1 MSIDFKSEKNLN
13 LQNGT
18 VEQDIV
24 FESGNEMAAYAAH
37 QINYHIMGYFPIS
50 PSTEV
55 AQFLDGMKA
64 KGQHDIVLI
73 PADGEH
79 GSAGIC
85 YGASTGG
92 GRVFNATSANGF
104 LYMLEQLPVQSGTRF
119 PMVLNLV
126 NRSVSG
132 PLNIHGD
139 HSDLYF
145 ALNTG
150 WPILMARDPQIVYD
164 MNIMAIKLAEDP
176 EVRLPVIVAYDG
188 YFTSH
193 QKRKVTVIKNR
204 DDVQKFIGTAPTNF
218 PHALDR
224 DNPVTIGPYMNE
236 PDYINNCYQQS
247 EAMYNAEKVFERI
260 SNEYAQLTGRE
271 YPILDLYKME
281 DAEVAVFMLNSAT
294 EVCKDVVDRLRAQGI
309 KAGVISP
316 NMIRPFPQKQIA
328 EALKNVKA
336 VTVGDRADSYGAH
349 GGNMALEVR
358 AALQTYENHNTK
370 VVNRVYGLGGKD
382 FYADDAEHFFQL
394 ALEAAA
400 ANAVEKPFDYFGHNP
415 GTPEKAPKRVLN
427 PLKKEDLVSGKITV
441 TPDKETGELKVKIP
455 PLRDL
460 TKKPKR
466 IASGHGACPGCG
478 IFSGLELF
486 FKGIEGDIVALFH
499 TGCAMVVTT
508 GYPYSSHK
516 ATYIHNLFQN
526 GSATLS
532 GLVEMFHERKRRG
545 EFEELGLSDDFTFV
559 MVTGD
564 GGMDIGMGPAIGTA
578 LRNHKMIILEYDN
591 EGYMNTGSQM
601 SYSTPMGH
609 MTSTSGVGSFQNGK
623 AFHHKDTAQIMAATH
638 IPYVF
643 TGTEAF
649 DRDLLKK
656 AAKAQW
662 YAKNEGMVYGKIL
675 ITCPLNWKSVEEEG
689 QSIVEAAVN
698 SCFFPLYEVEHG
710 VTTLTYN
717 PEDKKKRIELS
728 GWLKMMGKT
737 KHLLNDNSK
746 EMLKSF
752 ENEVQRRWN
761 MLKVK
766 HESPYL

>member
-1 MSIDFKSEKNLN
+1 MSINLN
-13 LQNGT
+13 QEKLQVPKGSAEQT
-18 VEQDIV
+18 VV

-37 QINYHIMGYFPIS
+37 QINYHVMGYYPIS

-55 AQFLDGMKA
+55 AQFLDSMKA
-64 KGQHDIVLI
+64 KGEHDIVLI

-145 ALNTG
+145 ALNAG

-176 EVRLPVIVAYDG
+176 EVRLPVIVSFDG

-193 QKRKVTVIKNR
+193 QKRRVLVVKDRK
-204 DDVQKFIGTAPTNF
+204 DVQQFIGEPPRDF

-224 DNPVTIGPYMNE
+224 ENPVTIGPYMNE
-236 PDYINNCYQQS
+236 PDYMNNCFQQS
-247 EAMYNAEKVFERI
+247 EAMYKAEQVFERI
-260 SNEYAQLTGRE
+260 SKEYAELTGRE
-271 YPILDLYKME
+271 YPVLDLYRMD
-281 DAEVAVFMLNSAT
+281 DAEIAVFMLNSAA
-294 EVCKDVVDRLRAQGI
+294 EVCKDVADRLRLKGI

-316 NMIRPFPQKQIA
+316 NMIRPFPQQKLV

-336 VTVGDRADSYGAH
+336 LTVGDRADSYGAH

-358 AALQTYENHNTK
+358 AALQTFGNSHTK

-382 FYADDAEHFFQL
+382 FYADDAEHFFQI
-394 ALEAAA
+394 ALDAAEKGM
-400 ANAVEKPFDYFGHNP
+400 VEQAFDYFGHNP
-415 GTPEKAPKRVLN
+415 GRPEYTPKRVLN
-427 PLKKEDLVSGKITV
+427 PMKKEDLNTGLITV
-441 TPDKETGELKVKIP
+441 TPDGKTGELKVKIP
-455 PLRDL
+455 PLRSL

-466 IASGHGACPGCG
+466 LASGHGACPGCG

-508 GYPYSSHK
+508 GFPYSAHK

-545 EFEELGLSDDFTFV
+545 ELDDLCLSDDFTFV

-609 MTSTSGVGSFQNGK
+609 MTSTSSVGSFQNGK
-623 AFHHKDTAQIMAATH
+623 PFHHKDTAQIMAATH

-662 YAKNEGMVYGKIL
+662 YAQNEGLVYGKIL
-675 ITCPLNWKSVEEEG
+675 ITCPLNWKSKDELG
-689 QSIVEAAVN
+689 QTIVEAAVN
-698 SCFFPLYEVEHG
+698 SCFFPLYEVERG
-710 VTTLTYN
+710 ITTITYDPESKGKRVTVS
-717 PEDKKKRIELS
+717 E
-728 GWLKMMGKT
+728 WLQMMGKT
-737 KHLLNDNSK
+737 KHLLREESK
-746 EMLKSF
+746 EMLQMF
-752 ENEVQRRWN
+752 DDEVERRW
-761 MLKVK
+761 MRLKAK
-766 HESPYL
+766 HESPFL

>member
-1 MSIDFKSEKNLN
+1 MSIEINKETIEIPK
-13 LQNGT
+13 GT
-18 VEQDIV
+18 AEQSIV

-37 QINYHIMGYFPIS
+37 QINYHVMGYYPIS

-64 KGQHDIVLI
+64 KGKHDIVLI

-150 WPILMARDPQIVYD
+150 WPILMARDPQMVYD
-164 MNIMAIKLAEDP
+164 MNIIAIKLAEDHD
-176 EVRLPVIVAYDG
+176 VRLPVIVSFDG

-193 QKRKVTVIKNR
+193 QKRRVQVIKNNQ
-204 DDVQKFIGTAPTNF
+204 DVQDYIGKPPTQF

-224 DNPVTIGPYMNE
+224 ENPVTIGPYMNE

-247 EAMYNAEKVFERI
+247 EAMYNAESVFERL
-260 SNEYAQLTGRE
+260 SAEYTTLTGRE
-271 YPILDLYKME
+271 YPVVDLYRME
-281 DAEVAVFMLNSAT
+281 DAEICVFMLNSAA
-294 EVCKDVVDRLRAQGI
+294 EVCKDVADKLRQKGI

-316 NMIRPFPQKQIA
+316 NMIRPFPQKQIVK
-328 EALKNVKA
+328 ALENVKA
-336 VTVGDRADSYGAH
+336 ITVGDRGDSYGAH
-349 GGNMALEVR
+349 GGNMALEIR
-358 AALQTYENHNTK
+358 AALQTAGNSTTK
-370 VVNRVYGLGGKD
+370 VINRIYGLGGKD
-382 FYADDAEHFFQL
+382 FFADDAEHFFQL
-394 ALEAAA
+394 ALD
-400 ANAVEKPFDYFGHNP
+400 AVEQDQVDKPFDYFGHSP
-415 GTPEKAPKRVLN
+415 GKPEHAPQRVVH
-427 PLKKEDLVSGKITV
+427 PMKKEDLKSGLINV
-441 TPDKETGELKVKIP
+441 TKDEATGELKVKIP
-455 PLRDL
+455 PLRNL

-508 GYPYSSHK
+508 GYPYSAHK

-591 EGYMNTGSQM
+591 EGYMNTGSQL

-609 MTSTSGVGSFQNGK
+609 MTSTSSVGNFQQGK
-623 AFHHKDTAQIMAATH
+623 PFHHKDTAQIMAATH

-662 YAKNEGMVYGKIL
+662 YAQNEGLVYGKIL
-675 ITCPLNWKSVEEEG
+675 ITCPLNWKSKDELG
-689 QSIVEAAVN
+689 QTIVEAAVN
-698 SCFFPLYEVEHG
+698 TCFFPLYEVEHG
-710 VTTLTYN
+710 ITTITYD
-717 PEDKKKRIELS
+717 PEAKKKRVDMKE
-728 GWLKMMGKT
+728 WLRLMGKT
-737 KHLLNDNSK
+737 KHMLTEENKALLEVFNK
-746 EMLKSF
+746 E
-752 ENEVQRRWN
+752 VDRRWN
-761 MLKVK
+761 MLKAK

>member
-1 MSIDFKSEKNLN
+1 MSIEVKSENSSLHT
-13 LQNGT
+13 GT
-18 VEQDIV
+18 VEQSIV

-37 QINYHIMGYFPIS
+37 QINYHVMGYYPIS

-64 KGQHDIVLI
+64 KGEHDIVLI

-164 MNIMAIKLAEDP
+164 MNIIAIKLAEDP
-176 EVRLPVIVAYDG
+176 EVRLPVIVSYDG

-193 QKRKVTVIKNR
+193 QKRRVKVLK
-204 DDVQKFIGTAPTNF
+204 DKKDVHSFIGPARTDF

-247 EAMYNAEKVFERI
+247 EAMYNAERVFERI
-260 SNEYAQLTGRE
+260 SKEYAELTGRE
-271 YPILDLYKME
+271 YPVLDLYRME
-281 DAEVAVFMLNSAT
+281 DAEVAVFMLNSAA
-294 EVCKDVVDRLRAQGI
+294 EVCKDVADRFREQGI

-316 NMIRPFPQKQIA
+316 NMIRPFPQKQLA
-328 EALKNVKA
+328 EVLKNVKA

-358 AALQTYENHNTK
+358 ATLQTYGNSTTK
-370 VVNRVYGLGGKD
+370 VINRVYGLGGKD
-382 FYADDAEHFFQL
+382 FYADDAEQFFEL
-394 ALEAAA
+394 ALDAMEVDM
-400 ANAVEKPFDYFGHNP
+400 VEKPFDYFGHTPGNP
-415 GTPEKAPKRVLN
+415 TLAPKRVVE
-427 PLKKEDLVSGKITV
+427 PLKQEDLKTGLITV
-441 TPDKETGELKVKIP
+441 TPDQDSGELKVKIP
-455 PLRDL
+455 PLRSL

-545 EFEELGLSDDFTFV
+545 EFAELGLSDEFTFV

-591 EGYMNTGSQM
+591 EGYMNTGSQL

-609 MTSTSGVGSFQNGK
+609 MTSTSNVGSFQNGK
-623 AFHHKDTAQIMAATH
+623 PFHHKDTAQIMAATH

-662 YAKNEGMVYGKIL
+662 YAQNVGLVYGKIL
-675 ITCPLNWKSVEEEG
+675 ITCPLNWKSKDHLG

-698 SCFFPLYEVEHG
+698 SCFFPLYEVERG
-710 VTTLTYN
+710 ITTLTYD
-717 PEDKKKRIELS
+717 PETKNKRIDVA
-728 GWLKMMGKT
+728 GWLELMGKT
-737 KHLLNDNSK
+737 KHLLKEESK
-746 EMLKSF
+746 EMLQMF
-752 ENEVQRRWN
+752 NDEVERRWKQ
-761 MLKVK
+761 LKAK

>member
-1 MSIDFKSEKNLN
+1 MSIEINQEKLN
-13 LQNGT
+13 TEKET
-18 VEQDIV
+18 VEQSFV

-37 QINYHIMGYFPIS
+37 QINYHVMGYFPIS

-55 AQFLDGMKA
+55 AQFLDGMKSR
-64 KGQHDIVLI
+64 GEHDIVLI

-145 ALNTG
+145 GLNTG

-164 MNIMAIKLAEDP
+164 MNIIAIKLAEDP
-176 EVRLPVIVAYDG
+176 AVRLPVIVSFDG

-193 QKRKVTVIKNR
+193 QKRRVQVIKNR
-204 DDVQKFIGTAPTNF
+204 SDVQKFIGEPNTSF

-224 DNPVTIGPYMNE
+224 ENPVTIGPYMNE

-247 EAMYNAEKVFERI
+247 EAMYNAEAVFERI
-260 SNEYAQLTGRE
+260 SKEYADLTGRE
-271 YPILDLYKME
+271 YPILDLYRME
-281 DAEVAVFMLNSAT
+281 DAEVAVFMLNSAA
-294 EVCKDVVDRLRAQGI
+294 EVCKDVVDRLRLKGI

-358 AALQTYENHNTK
+358 AALQTIGNAHTK
-370 VVNRVYGLGGKD
+370 VVNRIYGLGGKD
-382 FYADDAEHFFQL
+382 FYADDAEHFFEL
-394 ALEAAA
+394 ALDATEKGYA
-400 ANAVEKPFDYFGHNP
+400 EKPFDYFGHNP
-415 GTPEKAPKRVLN
+415 GNPEFAAKRVLN
-427 PLKKEDLVSGKITV
+427 PMKKEDLNSGLITV
-441 TPDKETGELKVKIP
+441 TPDEKTGELKVKIP
-455 PLRDL
+455 PLRSL

-466 IASGHGACPGCG
+466 LASGHGACPGCG

-508 GYPYSSHK
+508 GFPYSSHK

-545 EFEELGLSDDFTFV
+545 ELAELGLSDDFTFV

-591 EGYMNTGSQM
+591 EGYMNTGSQL

-609 MTSTSGVGSFQNGK
+609 MTSTSNIGGFQNGK
-623 AFHHKDTAQIMAATH
+623 PFHHKDTAQIMAATH

-662 YAKNEGMVYGKIL
+662 YANNEGLVYGKIL
-675 ITCPLNWKSVEEEG
+675 ITCPLNWKSKDELG
-689 QSIVEAAVN
+689 QTIVEAAVN

-710 VTTLTYN
+710 ITTVTYN
-717 PEDKKKRIELS
+717 PEEKKKRLAVSE
-728 GWLKMMGKT
+728 WLKLMGKT
-737 KHLLNDNSK
+737 KHLLNENSK
-746 EMLKSF
+746 EMLDMFDK
-752 ENEVQRRWN
+752 EVDRRWN
-761 MLKVK
+761 MLKAK